1 MMFNKDNPHEQYAEK
16 MSATAIE
23 YAQSFDKDL
32 NYSKESIRDL
42 DAILEYYH
50 TDMKVNQPTEGQ
62 LWSMATIYLDHILE
76 RPC

>member
-42 DAILEYYH
+42 D
-50 TDMKVNQPTEGQ
+50 
-62 LWSMATIYLDHILE
+62 HILE